1 MSEVER
7 RNYEEISDVKNKNR
21 SMTVYSAHAITC
33 AIPPTNATAAITAPT
48 RPPLTAGMPRA
59 PPFRAEP
66 EPLDPFE
73 LLGLALPVAVSCPE
87 MSEWG
92 IRVSDGIELR

>member
-1 MSEVER
+1 M
-7 RNYEEISDVKNKNR
+7 KNKNR
-21 SMTVYSAHAITC
+21 SMAVYSAHAITR
-33 AIPPTNATAAITAPT
+33 AIPPTNAIAATTALT

-66 EPLDPFE
+66 ELLKPLE
-73 LLGLALPVAVSCPE
+73 LFGLVVVSCPE

-92 IRVSDGIELR
+92 IRVRDGIKFAIMGIYVNY